1 MPSLRSAT
9 DLRSSFLTYF
19 PSTDHRVR
27 LHHPLQAVK
36 TRSVFDRY
44 NIMNEADL
52 RNASKRITAL
62 HKESR
67 EKLHRI
73 HTGIISGIRHDLEG
87 TERECKTV

>member
-1 MPSLRSAT
+1 
-9 DLRSSFLTYF
+9 
-19 PSTDHRVR
+19 
-27 LHHPLQAVK
+27 
-36 TRSVFDRY
+36 
-44 NIMNEADL
+44 MNEADL